1 MRVSISTT
9 LYAIFGLAVLAL
21 AVVMAISL
29 YISSQPAGSSS
40 QGLLWFQ
47 VILAAGTSLVV
58 GVAGFLN
65 ARKLTRRM
73 VWFREQISRVADK
86 DLTTR
91 VVIRADDE
99 LGDMG
104 KEFNRM
110 MDSMEHMIT
119 SIQNAVLELA
129 EDSKQ
134 LAASAQQMVGDADA
148 VAAQAGTVATAS
160 EEMAATSMEI
170 AQNCGMAA
178 EGSNQANST
187 AMEGAGVVQE
197 TISGMER
204 IAMRVRTAAGT
215 VSALGERSDQIG
227 AIIGTIEDIA
237 DQTNLL
243 ALNAAIEAARAGEMG
258 RGFAV
263 VADEVRALAER
274 TTKATREIGEM
285 IKAIQMDT
293 KGAVMSMEEG
303 VSEVEKGTEEAAKSG
318 EALEQ
323 ILNQIQN
330 VTMQVS
336 QIATAAEEQN
346 ATTSEITNNIQ
357 QITTVAQGSAEMAQS
372 SMRASHNLTDLAEKL
387 QADVR
392 LFKTAA
398 SEVFILELAKG
409 DHKAFVSSVEA
420 VLKGRERKDG
430 ASLSTHHTCRFGKWY
445 GNEGKALC
453 GHLPSYKAIYS
464 PHEKIHAVA
473 RQVVDAVNSGDLPQ
487 ANKLYPQLADLSR
500 QVISLLTDIRRE
512 FEAQQAKAA

>member
-1 MRVSISTT
+1 M
-9 LYAIFGLAVLAL
+9 
-21 AVVMAISL
+21 AVVAFISL
-29 YISSQPAGSSS
+29 YLLGQPAGNSN

-47 VILAAGTSLVV
+47 MVTALGALLVV
-58 GVAGFLN
+58 GLLGILT
-65 ARKLTRRM
+65 ARQLSRRFS
-73 VWFREQISRVADK
+73 WFTGMISKVADK

-91 VVIRADDE
+91 IVIRADDE

-110 MDSMEHMIT
+110 MAVMEQMIT
-119 SIQNAVLELA
+119 SIQNAVLVLA
-129 EDSKQ
+129 DDSKQ
-134 LAASAQQMVGDADA
+134 LSASAGQMAGDADE
-148 VAAQAGTVATAS
+148 VAGQASTVATAS

-170 AQNCGMAA
+170 AQNCTMAA

-187 AMEGAGVVQE
+187 AMDGAGVVQE
-197 TISGMER
+197 TISGMQR
-204 IAMRVRTAAGT
+204 IAMRVRVAAET

-303 VSEVEKGTEEAAKSG
+303 VTEVEKGTEEAAKSG

-357 QITTVAQGSAEMAQS
+357 QITTVAQGSAEMAQT
-372 SMRASHNLTDLAEKL
+372 SMKAATSLSEMADKL
-387 QADVR
+387 QTDIR
-392 LFKTAA
+392 MFKTAA

-409 DHKAFVSSVEA
+409 DHKAFVAGIEA

-430 ASLSTHHTCRFGKWY
+430 AALSTHHTCRFGKWY
-445 GNEGKALC
+445 DNEGKALC
-453 GHLPSYKAIYS
+453 GHLPSYKAIYA

-473 RQVVDAVNSGDLPQ
+473 RQVVDAVNSGNLQQ
-487 ANKLYPQLADLSR
+487 AQSLYPQLADLSR
-500 QVISLLTDIRRE
+500 QVISLLTEIRRE
-512 FEAQQAKAA
+512 FENQQAKAA